1 MRLTHEMFPLV
12 GALLVVISP
21 ALSRTAYRTCPA
33 RYYVRLIAPAKLAG
47 GLRIVH
53 ASCAAPPPVW
63 LPVGHIFCFRGTWAM
78 MGMAS
83 LTSRQVQPVAQGV
96 RHERLPRGHELGRHG
111 VCRRGPRR
119 PAADP
124 AFGPTGPCLGPA
136 SRCRTA

>member
-63 LPVGHIFCFRGTWAM
+63 RGVLSSLWLPPQGSGMMCPQTGTDPYARVEGRGN
-78 MGMAS
+78 G
-83 LTSRQVQPVAQGV
+83 L
-96 RHERLPRGHELGRHG
+96 L
-111 VCRRGPRR
+111 R
-119 PAADP
+119 PARP
-124 AFGPTGPCLGPA
+124 
-136 SRCRTA
+136 SR